1 MARLL
6 LLMSFAL
13 ARKSTLYFLLLLFP
27 LFFAPSFLLRNFPK
41 RVFAV
46 YVTRRA
52 LTCTAMNG
60 SVCRTDLIFFAVK
73 INDTNEDDD
82 DGVTPAKL
90 LKFEELLTHG
100 GRRGRR
106 YHIRSPEVGARSF
119 PSCRGLPQY
128 FGYVECFSRLSK
140 LAHRRRSPASAWT
153 STLPWN
159 DRTDGTDPRFITSI
173 DRSTVVVE

>member
-1 MARLL
+1 M
-6 LLMSFAL
+6 
-13 ARKSTLYFLLLLFP
+13 
-27 LFFAPSFLLRNFPK
+27 
-41 RVFAV
+41 FAV

-119 PSCRGLPQY
+119 PRPAAACRSISGM
-128 FGYVECFSRLSK
+128 LS
-140 LAHRRRSPASAWT
+140 AFRGFQS
-153 STLPWN
+153 
-159 DRTDGTDPRFITSI
+159 
-173 DRSTVVVE
+173 